1 MKSLLDFK
9 GTDTLLEAN
18 RKKVEKKN
26 YKKFDVLVRAG
37 LADKTKLAKLHRILD
52 KMETERPVFPPHE
65 RRLLQD
71 LFGKM
76 VGLLTDNPQIFQR
89 TRRAVR
95 EEVEHPIELEQ
106 VVEKK
111 GDNPKDPP
119 FVLLL
124 KRKSFRPYPNGMKV
138 ALYYNAKLNKYFT
151 VPYGPKGIQT
161 PLQSEEV
168 NRLNNGT
175 FEEST
180 MDHLHNIVANKQ
192 HKTVKFANGKS
203 QKVDHYTASA
213 MTNVHK
219 NLNDVN
225 KKKYADLVH
234 KSPEH
239 FRRGSDFAF
248 KAHSA
253 AGGNKAKDAK

>member
-9 GTDTLLEAN
+9 STDTLLEAN
-18 RKKVEKKN
+18 NKKVEKKN
-26 YKKFDVLVRAG
+26 YKRFDVLVRAG
-37 LADKTKLAKLHRILD
+37 LADKTKIAKLHRILD
-52 KMETERPVFPPHE
+52 KMETERPIFPPHE

-71 LFGKM
+71 LFAKM

-95 EEVEHPIELEQ
+95 EEVELPIESEM

-111 GDNPKDPP
+111 GDTPKVPP

-124 KRKSFRPYPNGMKV
+124 KRKSFRPHPNGVSV
-138 ALYYNAKLNKYFT
+138 ALYYNKKIDKYFT
-151 VPYGPKGIQT
+151 VPYGHKGVQI

-168 NRLNNGT
+168 NRLNSGT

-180 MDHLHNIVANKQ
+180 MDRLHNIVADKQ
-192 HKTVKFANGKS
+192 HKTVKFANGQS

-219 NLNDVN
+219 ALNDAN

-234 KSPEH
+234 KSPGH

-248 KAHSA
+248 KAHSV

>member
-1 MKSLLDFK
+1 MKSLIDFK
-9 GTDTLLEAN
+9 GKDTLLEATKN
-18 RKKVEKKN
+18 PVVKKD

-95 EEVEHPIELEQ
+95 EEVELPIELEQ
-106 VVEKK
+106 VVEAK

-161 PLQSEEV
+161 PLQSEEI
-168 NRLNNGT
+168 NQLNSGT

-180 MDHLHNIVANKQ
+180 MDQLHDIVKTGQ
-192 HKTVKFANGKS
+192 HKQVKFANGK
-203 QKVDHYTASA
+203 KIRVDHYTASA

-219 NLNDVN
+219 ALNNDN
-225 KKKYADLVH
+225 KKKYADMVH

-239 FRRGSDFAF
+239 FMRGSDFAF
-248 KAHSA
+248 KAHS
-253 AGGNKAKDAK
+253 KK

>member
-9 GTDTLLEAN
+9 GTKPILEA
-18 RKKVEKKN
+18 KKVDKKD
-26 YKKFDVLVRAG
+26 YKKFDILVRAG
-37 LADKTKLAKLHRILD
+37 LADKTKLAKLHR
-52 KMETERPVFPPHE
+52 
-65 RRLLQD
+65 
-71 LFGKM
+71 
-76 VGLLTDNPQIFQR
+76 
-89 TRRAVR
+89 
-95 EEVEHPIELEQ
+95 IELEQ

-219 NLNDVN
+219 ALNNDN
-225 KKKYADLVH
+225 KKK
-234 KSPEH
+234 
-239 FRRGSDFAF
+239 
-248 KAHSA
+248 
-253 AGGNKAKDAK
+253 